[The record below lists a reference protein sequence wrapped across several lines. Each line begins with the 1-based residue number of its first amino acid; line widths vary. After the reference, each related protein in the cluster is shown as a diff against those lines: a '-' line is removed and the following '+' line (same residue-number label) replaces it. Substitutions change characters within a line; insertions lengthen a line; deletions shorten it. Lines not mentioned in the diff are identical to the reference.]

1 MGVKAIEMLD
11 KAKGATGGVRYNTLR
26 ESPAGAKYKLCVVQF
41 KVPGAKNG
49 GSDKGPDGNR
59 VDSIPIA
66 NSVIKAGG
74 ACDLILYDAENHAAF
89 VETTAKYDALIVR
102 INPGQ
107 LSQGTPDGT
116 QARFDELMNKYIT
129 EGKLVWSSP
138 KIQTQMGAKDALV
151 NIGKLNCGLEDTF
164 AYYTEA
170 ELEEGFKKCCAFQ
183 PRVIKQNRGS
193 AGEGIWLCWLWDK
206 AKDEKI
212 EVYPSKTFGET
223 TLNDDDYLKLM
234 EMNDNHVEYH
244 TVKEFL
250 TFCVGGPDAAGA
262 GEWKS
267 TFPGK
272 YLEGGKEAGGQLV
285 DQRLLPR
292 IDEGEVRILM
302 AGDTCQMAIHK
313 KPLSGL
319 SAVGG
324 NSEYTYYK
332 PEDAKYKKMVQN
344 LYDDIPSLLP
354 KMDLAGEPLPLLW
367 TADYFPKNPEG
378 WDKPENASDA
388 ETDYVVGEF
397 NCSCVGI
404 SKFQAVCGG
413 EKTLADVPDE
423 DYFDACE
430 LTDLMGVKAIE
441 MLKTAKAKPK

>member
-1 MGVKAIEMLD
+1 MHLVTMPM
-11 KAKGATGGVRYNTLR
+11 RYNELQP
-26 ESPAGAKYKLCVVQF
+26 SPPDAKYKLAVVQF

-59 VDSIPIA
+59 IDSIPIA
-66 NSVIKAGG
+66 NSVIEAGG
-74 ACDLILYDAENHAAF
+74 ACDLNLFDSEKNKTD
-89 VETTAKYDALIVR
+89 VEEFKSLTSKYDALIVR

-107 LSQGTPDGT
+107 LSQGTEPGT
-116 QARFDELMNKYIT
+116 QARFDDLMNAYIK

-151 NIGKLNCGLEDTF
+151 NIGKLNCGLEDTY
-164 AYYTEA
+164 AYYN
-170 ELEEGFKKCCAFQ
+170 EEDLIAGFKKTMAFQ

-206 AKDEKI
+206 AKNEKVAI
-212 EVYPSKTFGET
+212 YPSA
-223 TLNDDDYLKLM
+223 TLGASSLDDDAYIKLM

-250 TFCVGGPDAAGA
+250 VFCVGGPDAAGA
-262 GEWKS
+262 GTWAS

-313 KPLSGL
+313 KPMGGGL

-324 NSEYTYYK
+324 NSEYTYYT
-332 PEDAKYKKMVQN
+332 PDHPKYKGLVEK
-344 LYDDIPSLLP
+344 LYADIPYLLP
-354 KMDLAGEPLPLLW
+354 CLGLSNDPLPLLW
-367 TADYFPKNPEG
+367 TCDYIPKNP
-378 WDKPENASDA
+378 DS
-388 ETDYVVGEF
+388 
-397 NCSCVGI
+397 
-404 SKFQAVCGG
+404 
-413 EKTLADVPDE
+413 
-423 DYFDACE
+423 
-430 LTDLMGVKAIE
+430 
-441 MLKTAKAKPK
+441 